1 MASETETV
9 TLRDIALLS
18 GGVTAPAVA
27 NWRKRFNDFPEPIG
41 KDGRQPLFDREDVIA
56 WLTANG
62 KAVDPSNTDDSL
74 LAAVANLLRQTS
86 DLDAVTQLGLTL
98 NDAEFEY
105 DATPVHGRFS
115 DEIRRLRTRFTPN
128 EVLTAVIDRL
138 VHSSGRRFDE
148 YRAPARFSALI
159 AKISETPEDA
169 VLYDPCA
176 GLGSTL
182 AAAAT
187 STSALHGQELVPE
200 IAAAARQLL
209 ASRDLQ
215 ANIVEGDTIRA
226 DNLPAVVADRVFA
239 VPPLNMR
246 LDDGAVD
253 ALDPRWTLRRPKKYD
268 SDVAFIQIA
277 LAHLAPTGRA
287 IIHTSLSV
295 LHKPNN
301 VLEKL
306 VSSNQLDAVIVLPA
320 GVAAGANVESCLLVI
335 DRQRPANTIDQQT
348 PVLLAHLN
356 DNEDVR
362 GDISETFLNDMIT
375 LWDQWD
381 HSSIETS
388 NARTATLAE
397 IEQNGFNLSPSRY
410 FKGLSWPRPLLEI
423 DDFQSDS
430 SGSPVWFNLER
441 ASRQMPSI
449 GTPDLDVRPI
459 KPATLVSLDQL
470 RKLKQ
475 IEVIRGDANPR
486 TENSQTAITSIQQL
500 LTGPGNPSPAVNRAE
515 VALTEAGDLIVG
527 LRETSK
533 DISWAQGTRIDDSA
547 WEETGLDALY
557 DLAFGWEAFEA
568 DAEEYGG
575 RDPRQ
580 ERALKE
586 QQEDLEQAR
595 SGLDNQAILANSPRT
610 RVGLV
615 TDKWAATRVSRD
627 FVIIR
632 VANEDTVTRE
642 YLLFWLASPS
652 FVAHIERYS
661 RTGSVRRIS
670 LKDLLTF
677 ELPIIEAREQ
687 RKALAKLRSARRH
700 LADLRAWAKNI
711 IRDTAV
717 IDSLSVE
724 YFAAK
729 ILEEPEYTAKQ
740 LKEMD
745 F

>member
-1 MASETETV
+1 MASETETL
-9 TLRDIALLS
+9 TLRDIALLA

-27 NWRKRFNDFPEPIG
+27 NWRKRFDDFPQPIG

-62 KAVDPSNTDDSL
+62 KAVDPTNADDSL
-74 LAAVANLLRQTS
+74 LAAVANLLRDTS

-98 NDAEFEY
+98 NDADFEFGVNSLQSE
-105 DATPVHGRFS
+105 RFVS
-115 DEIRRLRTRFTPN
+115 EIRRLRVRFTPN
-128 EVLTAVIDRL
+128 EVLAAVIDRL

-200 IAAAARQLL
+200 IASAARQLL
-209 ASRDLQ
+209 ASRDLH
-215 ANIVEGDTIRA
+215 ANIVQGDTIRE
-226 DNLPAVVADRVFA
+226 DKLTSVIADRVFA

-253 ALDPRWTLRRPKKYD
+253 DNDPRWTLRRPKKYE

-287 IIHTSLSV
+287 IVQTTLSV
-295 LHKPNN
+295 LHQSNS
-301 VLEKL
+301 VLENL
-306 VSSNQLDAVIVLPA
+306 VRNNLLDAVIVLPA
-320 GVAAGANVESCLLVI
+320 GFNAGSNVESCLLII
-335 DRQRPANTIDQQT
+335 DKQRPANTIDRQT
-348 PVLLAHLN
+348 PVLLVHLDNN
-356 DNEDVR
+356 DEVR
-362 GDISETFLNDMIT
+362 NDISETFLNEMAA

-381 HSSIETS
+381 HSPIETS
-388 NARTATLAE
+388 NAQTATLAE

-410 FKGLSWPRPLLEI
+410 FKALSWPRPLHEI

-449 GTPDLDVRPI
+449 GTPDLDVRPF
-459 KPATLVSLDQL
+459 KSATLVSLDQL

-527 LRETSK
+527 LRENSK
-533 DISWAQGTRIDDSA
+533 DTSWAQGTRIDDSA

-568 DAEEYGG
+568 EAEEYGG

-580 ERALKE
+580 ERATRGPGASTQRPAQSSHPRE
-586 QQEDLEQAR
+586 
-595 SGLDNQAILANSPRT
+595 LAANACRPCYRQ
-610 RVGLV
+610 VGCH
-615 TDKWAATRVSRD
+615 KS
-627 FVIIR
+627 
-632 VANEDTVTRE
+632 
-642 YLLFWLASPS
+642 
-652 FVAHIERYS
+652 
-661 RTGSVRRIS
+661 
-670 LKDLLTF
+670 
-677 ELPIIEAREQ
+677 
-687 RKALAKLRSARRH
+687 
-700 LADLRAWAKNI
+700 
-711 IRDTAV
+711 
-717 IDSLSVE
+717 
-724 YFAAK
+724 
-729 ILEEPEYTAKQ
+729 EP
-740 LKEMD
+740 
-745 F
+745 